1 MKFFIKKSVM
11 TEENEKNIEKAFS
24 DLKNWMLPMLK
35 QWKQTRDLSD
45 SQSKLLFEIVAGIK
59 TPVKNVAPVPPLIP
73 KPVLHPMEMGAG
85 AIFAKL
91 DSKRDVMLVE
101 QRIVY
106 DRFRRSFEE
115 DGHTG
120 FSLSWD
126 HVNFLRRLY
135 ATLFYRR

>member
-1 MKFFIKKSVM
+1 MKFFIKKRVM
-11 TEENEKNIEKAFS
+11 TQHEKDIEKAF
-24 DLKNWMLPMLK
+24 
-35 QWKQTRDLSD
+35 RDLEEWILSLQKQSKTGNLGD
-45 SQSKLLFEIVAGIK
+45 KESKLLFEISDMAKGIK
-59 TPVKNVAPVPPLIP
+59 KPVTAPVPPPIP